1 MRPLNGCKTGRSGCP
16 LQGVPIEVRSR
27 DLGTEAANIRVAHVI
42 GENEGDVGL
51 GLAAREATAPDKCDE
66 ALAEPFLRYSLRL
79 AMLGPVRS

>member
-1 MRPLNGCKTGRSGCP
+1 M
-16 LQGVPIEVRSR
+16 GVKLDDPDARYKACRSR
-27 DLGTEAANIRVAHVI
+27 IGVETFGTEAANIRVAHVI